1 LNRLVFISL
10 LLLAQAASLADIPL
24 PNRNIAQSKGM
35 SAGVGFGSQIY
46 SKCRNLFTWTGYGNY
61 SYNQIFSAGASIKFS
76 GGILDTI
83 SSIIYQRYSINTMF
97 ARVRPK
103 YVLFLGPVFSFENTD
118 LQDLFDEFQHIGSNE
133 EKEDRG
139 ETECGEMSSVVGSSI
154 GYQSGIGYLINSDWG
169 VAAGHVLDLTFS
181 GNYLLSLSASVAFN
195 LRGRFEKLK
204 ENTQNCWISLEYS
217 TDFTKSSINIHNV
230 LLGFALGF

>member
-1 LNRLVFISL
+1 LNRLVFISF
-10 LLLAQAASLADIPL
+10 LLLAAAVVSYADIPL

-46 SKCRNLFTWTGYGNY
+46 SKCRNLFAWTGYGNY

-97 ARVRPK
+97 ASVKPK

-118 LQDLFDEFQHIGSNE
+118 LRDLFDDFQHIGSGG
-133 EKEDRG
+133 EDRV
-139 ETECGEMSSVVGSSI
+139 ETECGEISSAIGSSI

-169 VAAGHVLDLTFS
+169 VGFGHVLDLTFS

-195 LRGRFEKLK
+195 LRERFEKLK
-204 ENTQNCWISLEYS
+204 ENTQNCWLSLEYS
-217 TDFTKSSINIHNV
+217 IDFTKSSINIHNV

>member
-1 LNRLVFISL
+1 MNRLVFISL
-10 LLLAQAASLADIPL
+10 LLLAAVSYADIPL
-24 PNRNIAQSKGM
+24 PNRNIAQSKGI

-97 ARVRPK
+97 ANVRPK

-118 LQDLFDEFQHIGSNE
+118 LQDLFDDFQHIGSGDEN
-133 EKEDRG
+133 RV
-139 ETECGEMSSVVGSSI
+139 ETECGEMSSGSSI
-154 GYQSGIGYLINSDWG
+154 GYQSGIGYLINPNWG
-169 VAAGHVLDLTFS
+169 VAVGHVLDLTFS
-181 GNYLLSLSASVAFN
+181 GNYLLSLSASIAFN
-195 LRGRFEKLK
+195 LRDRFEKLK
-204 ENTQNCWISLEYS
+204 ENTQNCWLSLEYS
-217 TDFTKSSINIHNV
+217 TDFTKSPIKIHNI

>member
-1 LNRLVFISL
+1 MNRLVFISF
-10 LLLAQAASLADIPL
+10 LLLAAAVTSLADIPL
-24 PNRNIAQSKGM
+24 PNRNISQGKGI

-76 GGILDTI
+76 GGILDT
-83 SSIIYQRYSINTMF
+83 SNSIIYQRYSINTMF
-97 ARVRPK
+97 ASVKPK
-103 YVLFLGPVFSFENTD
+103 HVLFLGPVFSFENTD
-118 LQDLFDEFQHIGSNE
+118 LHDLFDEFQHIGGGSEN
-133 EKEDRG
+133 RV
-139 ETECGEMSSVVGSSI
+139 ETECSEMSSAIGSSI

-169 VAAGHVLDLTFS
+169 VALGHNLDLTFG
-181 GNYLLSLSASVAFN
+181 GNYLLSLNASIAFN

-204 ENTQNCWISLEYS
+204 ENTQNCWVSLEYS